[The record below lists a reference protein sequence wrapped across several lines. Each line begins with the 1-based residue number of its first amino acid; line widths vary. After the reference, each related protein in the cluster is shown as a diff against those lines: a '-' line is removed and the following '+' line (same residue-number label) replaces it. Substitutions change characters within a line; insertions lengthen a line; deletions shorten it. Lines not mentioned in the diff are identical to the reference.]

1 LTFLVD
7 TNLISEIRR
16 RATADKAVLAWFA
29 AQRED
34 TLFLSVASIQELYY
48 GALLKQRKDQSVGQQ
63 LLRWIDDFVIAG
75 FQGRIL
81 PIDTHIA
88 RKTAELNVPV
98 TRPYRDALIAA
109 TALEHDMIVATR
121 NVKDFA
127 PMGVRVINP
136 WDYTL

>member
-1 LTFLVD
+1 MFLVD

-16 RATADKAVLAWFA
+16 RATADKEVLGWFA
-29 AQRED
+29 AQRKN
-34 TLFLSVASIQELYY
+34 TLFLSVVSIQELYY

-75 FQGRIL
+75 FQGRIF
-81 PIDTHIA
+81 PIEIRIA
-88 RKTAELNVPV
+88 RRTAELNVPV

-121 NVKDFA
+121 NVKDFQ
-127 PMGVRVINP
+127 PMGVRTFNP
-136 WDYTL
+136 WEFRG

>member
-1 LTFLVD
+1 MFLLD

-29 AQRED
+29 AQREGA
-34 TLFLSVASIQELYY
+34 LFLSVTSIQELYY
-48 GALLKQRKDQSVGQQ
+48 GALLKRRKDERIGLQ
-63 LLRWIDDFVIAG
+63 LLRWIDDFVVAG

-81 PIDTHIA
+81 SIDTRIA
-88 RKTAELNVPV
+88 RKTAELNVPI

-109 TALEHDMIVATR
+109 TAHEHDMIVATR

-127 PMGVRVINP
+127 PMGVRTLNP
-136 WDYTL
+136 WDYRG

>member
-1 LTFLVD
+1 MFIVD

-16 RATADKAVLAWFA
+16 PTTADRAVLAWFA
-29 AQRED
+29 AQRD
-34 TLFLSVASIQELYY
+34 NTLFLSVASIQELCY
-48 GALLKQRKDQSVGQQ
+48 GALLKQRKDQRVGQQ

-81 PIDTHIA
+81 PIDIRIA

-121 NVKDFA
+121 NVKDFS

-136 WDYTL
+136 WDYAL